1 MTDRID
7 DQLATFYAD
16 ISQQLLTATLEDMT
30 MNRFKERAAR
40 RVFATFATGTLVVA
54 VAIAAAVVG
63 LAAHLG
69 RVAPGPAAPH
79 GTNAP
84 GPAAQV
90 SSQPTPSVPTT
101 TVTFTGAV
109 SGTMR
114 VTSTVC
120 SPGFPAASAP
130 PGQPAPGQVPA
141 SIEADGLLNG
151 EYYSLVISQDNPA
164 EPGAAVPN
172 DETTASLFKSKLGG
186 YGFYGPIGVEVT
198 TFKAGHIAIFD
209 IVLTPDQGQGNGA
222 TVNAVGQI
230 VCP

>member
-1 MTDRID
+1 MTDRIG

-16 ISQQLLTATLEDMT
+16 IAQQRLTATLEDMT

-54 VAIAAAVVG
+54 AAVAAAVVG

-90 SSQPTPSVPTT
+90 SSQPTPSVPST
-101 TVTFTGAV
+101 TVTFTGVV

-120 SPGFPAASAP
+120 WPGSPAGSAP
-130 PGQPAPGQVPA
+130 PGKPAPGQIPA
-141 SIEADGLLNG
+141 GIEADGLING
-151 EYYSLVISQDNPA
+151 VFYQFAISQENPA
-164 EPGAAVPN
+164 APGAAFPIT
-172 DETTASLFKSKLGG
+172 EASLNHSKVAG
-186 YGFYGPIGVEVT
+186 YGFSGSIGIGVT
-198 TFKAGHIAIFD
+198 TFKVGHIAIFD
-209 IVLTPDQGQGNGA
+209 MDLTPNLGNGA
-222 TVNAVGQI
+222 TVTAVGQI

>member
-16 ISQQLLTATLEDMT
+16 ISQQPLTAALENMT
-30 MNRFKERAAR
+30 MNRFTERAAR
-40 RVFATFATGTLVVA
+40 RAFATLATGTLVVA
-54 VAIAAAVVG
+54 IAVAVAVVG

-69 RVAPGPAAPH
+69 RIAPGSAAPH
-79 GTNAP
+79 GSNAP

-90 SSQPTPSVPTT
+90 RSQPTPPLPTT
-101 TVTFTGAV
+101 TVTFTGGV
-109 SGTMR
+109 SGTML

-120 SPGFPAASAP
+120 SPGYPAASAP

-151 EYYSLVISQDNPA
+151 EYYSLVVTQDNPA
-164 EPGAAVPN
+164 EPGAATPN

-186 YGFYGPIGVEVT
+186 YGFSGPIGDEVT
-198 TFKAGHIAIFD
+198 TFKAGRIAIFD
-209 IVLTPDQGQGNGA
+209 MELTPDQGQGNGA
-222 TVNAVGQI
+222 AVEALGQI

>member
-16 ISQQLLTATLEDMT
+16 ISQQPLTATLNDMT
-30 MNRFKERAAR
+30 MPQFKERAAR
-40 RVFATFATGTLVVA
+40 RVFATFAPGTLVVA
-54 VAIAAAVVG
+54 IAIAAAAVG

-69 RVAPGPAAPH
+69 RVATGPAAPH
-79 GTNAP
+79 RTNAP
-84 GPAAQV
+84 GPAAQG
-90 SSQPTPSVPTT
+90 SPQPTPSAPTT

-120 SPGFPAASAP
+120 SPGSPAASAS

-164 EPGAAVPN
+164 EPGAALPN
-172 DETTASLFKSKLGG
+172 FQTTASLFKSKLGG

-198 TFKAGHIAIFD
+198 TFKAGHVAIFD
-209 IVLTPDQGQGNGA
+209 VVLTPDQGQGHGA
-222 TVNAVGQI
+222 TVKAVGQI
-230 VCP
+230 RCP

>member
-7 DQLATFYAD
+7 HELETFYAR
-16 ISQQLLTATLEDMT
+16 ICQQPLTAALEDMT
-30 MNRFKERAAR
+30 MHQLRGRAAR
-40 RVFATFATGTLVVA
+40 RLFATLATGTIVVA
-54 VAIAAAVVG
+54 VAIAAAGLV
-63 LAAHLG
+63 LAAHLS

-90 SSQPTPSVPTT
+90 SSQPTPSVPST

-114 VTSTVC
+114 MTSTVC

-164 EPGAAVPN
+164 EPGAVVPN

-186 YGFYGPIGVEVT
+186 YGFYGPIGVGVT
-198 TFKAGHIAIFD
+198 TFKAEHTTIFD
-209 IVLTPDQGQGNGA
+209 IVLKPDQGNGA
-222 TVNAVGQI
+222 TVRAVGQI
-230 VCP
+230 ICP

>member
-1 MTDRID
+1 MSDQID
-7 DQLATFYAD
+7 HELETFYAH
-16 ISQQLLTATLEDMT
+16 ISQQPLTTTLENMT
-30 MNRFKERAAR
+30 MHQLRERAAR
-40 RVFATFATGTLVVA
+40 RLFATLAAGTLVVA
-54 VAIAAAVVG
+54 VAIAAAAVG

-69 RVAPGPAAPH
+69 RVTPGPAAPH

-101 TVTFTGAV
+101 TVTFTGAL

-120 SPGFPAASAP
+120 SPGIPAASAP
-130 PGQPAPGQVPA
+130 PGQSAPGQGPA
-141 SIEADGLLNG
+141 NIEADGLLNG
-151 EYYSLVISQDNPA
+151 EYYSFMISQDNPA

-186 YGFYGPIGVEVT
+186 YGFYGPIGVGVT
-198 TFKAGHIAIFD
+198 TFKAEHTTIFD
-209 IVLTPDQGQGNGA
+209 IVLTPDQGSSA
-222 TVNAVGQI
+222 AVRAVGEI